1 MAKHIDNGRRGKIR
15 RVAAGIAL
23 ILTVAG
29 VIAPALSGQE
39 PATTVVIAGGGGG
52 GNTGN

>member
-1 MAKHIDNGRRGKIR
+1 MAKHVDNHRRGKIR
-15 RVAAGIAL
+15 RIAAGIAL

-29 VIAPALSGQE
+29 VITPALSDQE
-39 PATTVVIAGGGGG
+39 PTTTVVIAGGGGG